1 LGERDQHLHDLRL
14 DLHVL
19 SARGDTV
26 QRRIDDAPAETEHF
40 FEYRPRAGIDRRS
53 SSRPRR
59 NITLPCG
66 SFHRRSRLIDP
77 HAYLSTVRKR
87 SVTFDCGG
95 CGDAASL
102 GAARYARAARNQ
114 VRLRARRVRRL
125 HRARRRHGHPLV
137 RDDGRRG
144 RHETDHDHR
153 GPRARRNA
161 ASGSGRLDRGRR
173 AAMRLLPGG
182 ADSDGGRAARLPPAA
197 IRRGNPRDDVEQS
210 VPLRLLPAY
219 SPRGA
224 AGGTRRRRTVASG
237 RCTMTRTMCVDRRSF
252 LKVSAGAAGGL
263 LVGFYVHRDARA
275 DTTAF
280 RPNGYVRID
289 ADGTVTLWSKNPDM
303 GQGIKTSLAM
313 MIAEEL
319 DVDWQAVRVEQA
331 QLNREWYGGQG
342 AGGSDGTPSDGPLGQ
357 RAGAVARA
365 MLMAAAAKR
374 WSVEAS
380 SCETARGVVHHR
392 ATGRSA
398 RYGELA
404 AEAAAIAVPREVPPL
419 KDPRRHTILG
429 TRVGG
434 VDVPKIVVGEP
445 IFGLDARMPGMLY
458 AVIEKCP
465 VHGGRPVHVDAAA
478 ALAVPGVTRVVT
490 IDGHRNPTWLK
501 PGVAVVAGSTWAAL
515 KGREA
520 LRVTWDEG
528 AGRDESSGS
537 LSARF
542 RELAATPGKVLGDQ
556 GDVVGAFDAARTKVD
571 AVYEAPFLAH
581 ATLEPQNCVAH
592 VHDGHCEILGPL
604 QMPTSGAQVVA
615 AILDIPRES
624 VSVRMTR
631 IGGGFGRRLTS
642 DYAAEAAFVSRAV
655 GAPVQV
661 VWSREDDLRHDYYR
675 PAGLHHVRAGLDAGG
690 RLSVWHHHLV
700 NVSRNRYRLGDTP
713 PESTEIYG
721 LMAPPFADPKK
732 QFDNDFQPTLIPH
745 CRLEYTEASTSV
757 PTGALRAPSH
767 NFNAFVIESI
777 LDE

>member
-1 LGERDQHLHDLRL
+1 
-14 DLHVL
+14 
-19 SARGDTV
+19 
-26 QRRIDDAPAETEHF
+26 
-40 FEYRPRAGIDRRS
+40 
-53 SSRPRR
+53 
-59 NITLPCG
+59 
-66 SFHRRSRLIDP
+66 
-77 HAYLSTVRKR
+77 
-87 SVTFDCGG
+87 
-95 CGDAASL
+95 
-102 GAARYARAARNQ
+102 
-114 VRLRARRVRRL
+114 
-125 HRARRRHGHPLV
+125 
-137 RDDGRRG
+137 
-144 RHETDHDHR
+144 
-153 GPRARRNA
+153 
-161 ASGSGRLDRGRR
+161 
-173 AAMRLLPGG
+173 
-182 ADSDGGRAARLPPAA
+182 
-197 IRRGNPRDDVEQS
+197 
-210 VPLRLLPAY
+210 
-219 SPRGA
+219 
-224 AGGTRRRRTVASG
+224 
-237 RCTMTRTMCVDRRSF
+237 MTRTMCVDRRSF

-465 VHGGRPVHVDAAA
+465 VHGGGPVHVDAAA

-592 VHDGHCEILGPL
+592 VHDGRCDILGPL

-700 NVSRNRYRLGDTP
+700 SVSRNRYRLGDTP

-777 LDE
+777 LDELAHEGGVDPVALRLSYLGAAADFPYEGDNPAPYRPERLKRVLTLAAEKAGWGTPLPKGRGRGIAAHFTFGSYAAEVAEVSVDAQKRLRVHRVVAVIDVGRPVNQLNLEAQTEGGIIDGLSAAMFGEITIERGRTVQSSFEDYRLLRNRDAPEVEVHIVPGTEHPTGFGEIALPPLAPAVANAIFAASGIRVRRLPLAASGFRVSP